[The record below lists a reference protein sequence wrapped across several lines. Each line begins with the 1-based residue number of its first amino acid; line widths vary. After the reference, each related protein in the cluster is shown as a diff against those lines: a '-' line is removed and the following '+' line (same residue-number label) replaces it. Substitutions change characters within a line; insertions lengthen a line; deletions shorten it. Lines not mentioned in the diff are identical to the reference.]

1 MPQKSKYQTNMVEK
15 IMDDILSVLEK
26 HNSPTDLS
34 LMVLGNIITSLLDEY
49 PYAQKEALTKSFS
62 KALYQSIQEKHNE

>member
-1 MPQKSKYQTNMVEK
+1 MPQKSKYQTNTVEK
-15 IMDDILSVLEK
+15 IMEDILSVLEK
-26 HNSPTDLS
+26 HNSPPDLS

-62 KALYQSIQEKHNE
+62 EALYQSIQEKNNE

>member
-1 MPQKSKYQTNMVEK
+1 MPQKSKYQTNTVEK

-62 KALYQSIQEKHNE
+62 NFSHF